1 MKDVIT
7 WLFVAALC
15 GLPGISCSPPEAKAK
30 RNIDTAV
37 AVTVSPAR
45 MVKVDRTIP
54 VVGTLF
60 PKDDATLG
68 AQVEGKVERTMA
80 EFGDRLT
87 NGQIIAQIDTTT
99 YEAMAR
105 QAAANSARAKA
116 SALNTEQNLKRT
128 RELNKN
134 SIASSSELDQ
144 AIAAAEQSA
153 AEVKAAEAAEAMAR
167 LNLERSHV
175 RAPFDAA
182 VAERIA
188 SAGDFMKVGSPLF
201 RIVNDGVLKYI
212 VQAPERYAGD
222 VRKEQLV
229 RFTVDAYPGETF
241 EGRVYLI
248 SPSVNTTTRGFAF
261 GALVDNREGR
271 LKASSFA
278 RGELLLEKGA
288 SVPMVPIDAVI
299 NFAGVTKVFI
309 IDNDVARSRPVQVGR
324 IRDGLQEIL
333 AGVKEGEQVAVTGQT
348 KLFDGARVRL
358 KQSLDGKAT

>member
-1 MKDVIT
+1 MKDAIILLV
-7 WLFVAALC
+7 VAMLS
-15 GLPGISCSPPEAKAK
+15 GLLSVSCSPPEAKAK
-30 RNIDTAV
+30 RHIDNAV
-37 AVTVSPAR
+37 PVTVSPVR

-60 PKDDATLG
+60 PKDDATMG

-105 QAAANSARAKA
+105 QAAANSARGKA

-144 AIAAAEQSA
+144 AVAAAEQSA

-167 LNLERSHV
+167 LNLERSNV

-201 RIVNDGVLKYI
+201 RIV
-212 VQAPERYAGD
+212 
-222 VRKEQLV
+222 
-229 RFTVDAYPGETF
+229 
-241 EGRVYLI
+241 
-248 SPSVNTTTRGFAF
+248 
-261 GALVDNREGR
+261 
-271 LKASSFA
+271 
-278 RGELLLEKGA
+278 
-288 SVPMVPIDAVI
+288 
-299 NFAGVTKVFI
+299 
-309 IDNDVARSRPVQVGR
+309 
-324 IRDGLQEIL
+324 
-333 AGVKEGEQVAVTGQT
+333 
-348 KLFDGARVRL
+348 
-358 KQSLDGKAT
+358 

>member
-116 SALNTEQNLKRT
+116 GALNTEQNLKRT

-153 AEVKAAEAAEAMAR
+153 AEVET
-167 LNLERSHV
+167 
-175 RAPFDAA
+175 A
-182 VAERIA
+182 V
-188 SAGDFMKVGSPLF
+188 
-201 RIVNDGVLKYI
+201 
-212 VQAPERYAGD
+212 
-222 VRKEQLV
+222 
-229 RFTVDAYPGETF
+229 
-241 EGRVYLI
+241 
-248 SPSVNTTTRGFAF
+248 
-261 GALVDNREGR
+261 
-271 LKASSFA
+271 
-278 RGELLLEKGA
+278 
-288 SVPMVPIDAVI
+288 
-299 NFAGVTKVFI
+299 
-309 IDNDVARSRPVQVGR
+309 
-324 IRDGLQEIL
+324 
-333 AGVKEGEQVAVTGQT
+333 
-348 KLFDGARVRL
+348 
-358 KQSLDGKAT
+358 